1 MKSAIIQSLLHF
13 AVLCIFFLFAYSQA
27 KKLPFK
33 EILVFGLLILLD
45 NIIVMRFHQP
55 SFMKSLSQDWHT
67 KIMEAILALAFM
79 FIYRN
84 VSLKEYGL
92 TSKAEAGSL
101 KPIIIAFFLIT
112 VLVNGVQYLQD
123 GFYGHTGME
132 RLLYQATMPG
142 IAQELLYRGAMMGL
156 LNKAF
161 GKPWKIF
168 GANMGWGAIIT
179 SVLYGLIHGLAAD
192 SHFVI
197 YFFFGKLLIT
207 GLIGFALAWAKER
220 SGSLIPSIVAHN
232 FINFTGSF

>member
-1 MKSAIIQSLLHF
+1 MIFLL
-13 AVLCIFFLFAYSQA
+13 L
-27 KKLPFK
+27 
-33 EILVFGLLILLD
+33 LVLD
-45 NIIVMRFHQP
+45 NIVVMWIPKP
-55 SFMKSLSQDWHT
+55 SFMNSLSQDWQT
-67 KIMEAILALAFM
+67 KIIETILALAFM
-79 FIYRN
+79 FTYRK

-92 TSKAEAGSL
+92 TSKLETGSL
-101 KPIIIAFFLIT
+101 KPIIITFFLIT

-123 GFYGHTGME
+123 GFGGHTGTE

-142 IAQELLYRGAMMGL
+142 IAQELLYRGAMLGL

-192 SHFVI
+192 VHFQI